1 MQRQKSHEFF
11 FHVKKD
17 EDGKPIYYLMVK
29 DYRIWKKNNKKI
41 SFADFFKGGDNGI
54 VNALYKEFKITRLG
68 NFHRS
73 KTNYTRS
80 RYSSSARSYRIYP
93 DMFTLKTTWYLT
105 GETKRM
111 IKEYDTHTFCSHHPY
126 AKFDSDPL
134 YGDGSMYDQANNKYP
149 YRVNFVRFEQR
160 KENRPGKMSTPE
172 SFSWLNVAEEDGS
185 TRRKTN
191 KKTSG
196 KKPIHEI
203 LSLTKEKEPNFYL
216 QRYVLLDLESMYS
229 EYRGGKHDVRSIS
242 LINVTRHIYTMQ
254 DAYYKNNDKYLAMFR
269 IFNEYMKPLNQS
281 KDILKVELD
290 TLQRQLRNQKFPI
303 TIEARKVV
311 KTNCESTNIIE
322 TINKTVE
329 DSVKEDSD
337 IMDSI
342 KRFYGLHMN
351 NNNNKVF
358 SNMDV
363 MMKSG
368 APTVTVTMGDKE
380 IKIPFQLQD
389 IKKHGK
395 PQRKGVK
402 RDNEGNEL
410 QFLDVSSE
418 EEMSE
423 EEILYMSD
431 LGYVSYSSESD

>member
-1 MQRQKSHEFF
+1 
-11 FHVKKD
+11 
-17 EDGKPIYYLMVK
+17 
-29 DYRIWKKNNKKI
+29 
-41 SFADFFKGGDNGI
+41 
-54 VNALYKEFKITRLG
+54 
-68 NFHRS
+68 
-73 KTNYTRS
+73 
-80 RYSSSARSYRIYP
+80 
-93 DMFTLKTTWYLT
+93 
-105 GETKRM
+105 
-111 IKEYDTHTFCSHHPY
+111 
-126 AKFDSDPL
+126 
-134 YGDGSMYDQANNKYP
+134 
-149 YRVNFVRFEQR
+149 
-160 KENRPGKMSTPE
+160 
-172 SFSWLNVAEEDGS
+172 
-185 TRRKTN
+185 
-191 KKTSG
+191 
-196 KKPIHEI
+196 
-203 LSLTKEKEPNFYL
+203 
-216 QRYVLLDLESMYS
+216 
-229 EYRGGKHDVRSIS
+229 
-242 LINVTRHIYTMQ
+242 
-254 DAYYKNNDKYLAMFR
+254 
-269 IFNEYMKPLNQS
+269 
-281 KDILKVELD
+281 LD